1 MYWFFRGGVVEI
13 DPKTVVARMPA
24 TAYEV
29 LPAQAGLAQLL
40 ETGALTQNSSREYIV
55 RQKIRFPPGLYGAH
69 SVTFLIMKGAPYPDG
84 DPGHSCVVM
93 EEAGE
98 RKGMICRR

>member
-1 MYWFFRGGVVEI
+1 MGKAAFRAI
-13 DPKTVVARMPA
+13 ASPA
-24 TAYEV
+24 THAHVAV
-29 LPAQAGLAQLL
+29 LWRGYSGVQV
-40 ETGALTQNSSREYIV
+40 V

-84 DPGHSCVVM
+84 DPGHSCVVT

-98 RKGMICRR
+98 R